1 MRDRLGTY
9 RVAVL
14 VPTLALTV
22 DSAKTIALVVL
33 LALLLIAALVAKI
46 TASITKKIVVIVICV
61 GLGAVVWSQRQAL
74 QSCADRVR
82 ESTDRSQLSCS
93 FFGKD
98 IRVQRS

>member
-1 MRDRLGTY
+1 MAIRLGTY

-14 VPTLALTV
+14 APTLALTV
-22 DSAKTIALVVL
+22 QSAKTIAGVVL
-33 LALLLIAALVAKI
+33 LALLAIALVSAKI
-46 TASITKKIVVIVICV
+46 AASITKKIVVIVVCV
-61 GLGAVVWSQRQAL
+61 ALGVVVWSQRQAL

-82 ESTDRSQLSCS
+82 ESTDRTQLSCT